1 MSLTNMKNLMTALL
15 LFLVIAQC
23 NTASAQIS
31 QMRLWSP
38 VRSDQFGGNAR
49 LKEGMWGEV
58 TYNYWLITK
67 GKNST
72 IGYID
77 PSGTQN
83 VYFNGASFGYRT
95 NNMTSGALGNDFHGG
110 TTLSIG
116 NMHKHNGWELKTT
129 IMQSQQDSYKG
140 TNGSMDIDD
149 GAQIYAMPMH
159 AFDAWYYDPSHGST
173 SYFSNSIT
181 GSLRANIP
189 TGYLWGWFLIGE
201 GTGGFASPD
210 SMYGYAIAP
219 LPLTFEHYKLDS
231 KMSHWD
237 VEANYVFRTHAT
249 RVGFFEFTG
258 GVRYMQFDDS
268 LGFTGW
274 GLPWRGNVRIELI
287 NPTPSY
293 GGGTGGGTGGTT
305 GTNAA
310 DVTEY
315 YLQQGVLPDTNRNY
329 TYTGNIQG
337 PGTVLADSKWNF
349 KAENHMAGPQVGI
362 RYIKKCS
369 GRWSVTADTK
379 FFAAFNTQNLKSDG
393 VLGSRVAGYDP
404 EAISMIGNDDSQ
416 DSIIRGS
423 GKIPWVPVGLMQT
436 GQEFR
441 HARTDH
447 KFSPVIDFGLKAN
460 WQFTDAIGFNVG
472 YQGMWLD
479 QTARA
484 SMVNDYRIDHNSNI
498 FGINDKVTQ
507 ATWMHG
513 VSAGISINR

>member
-1 MSLTNMKNLMTALL
+1 MTALL

-31 QMRLWSP
+31 QMRFWSP

-67 GKNST
+67 GKSNTVGWVSPT
-72 IGYID
+72 
-77 PSGTQN
+77 GTQN
-83 VYFNGASFGYRT
+83 VYFSGASFGYRI
-95 NNMTSGALGNDFHGG
+95 NNMSSGSLGSDFHGG

-116 NMHKHNGWELKTT
+116 NINKHHGWQLKTT
-129 IMQSQQDSYKG
+129 IMQSQVDSHKG
-140 TNGSMDIDD
+140 TNGSMDIRDD
-149 GAQIYAMPMH
+149 AQIYATPMH
-159 AFDAWYYDPSHGST
+159 AHDAWYYDEQ
-173 SYFSNSIT
+173 NSGPNQKFVNNTMTNPT
-181 GSLRANIP
+181 GNIP
-189 TGYLWGWFLIGE
+189 VHFLWGWFLVGD
-201 GTGGFASPD
+201 GTGNIPVTGSLD
-210 SMYGYAIAP
+210 YGYAIAP

-231 KMSHWD
+231 KVSHWD
-237 VEANYVFRTHAT
+237 VEANYIFRTHAT
-249 RVGFFEFTG
+249 RIGFFEFTG
-258 GVRYMQFDDS
+258 GMRYMQFDDS

-274 GLPWRGNVRIELI
+274 GLPWRGNVLIELI
-287 NPTPSY
+287 DPTPSY
-293 GGGTGGGTGGTT
+293 GGGTGGGTT
-305 GTNAA
+305 GANAA

-329 TYTGNIQG
+329 TYTGTIQG

-369 GRWSVTADTK
+369 GRWSITADTK
-379 FFAAFNTQNLKSDG
+379 FFAAFNTQNIKSEG
-393 VLGSRVAGYDP
+393 IFGSRVAGYDP
-404 EAISMIGNDDSQ
+404 EVLSLVGNNTGDDT
-416 DSIIRGS
+416 ILRGS
-423 GKIPWVPVGLMQT
+423 GKMPWVPIGIMQT
-436 GQEFR
+436 GQEF
-441 HARTDH
+441 HHTRTDH

-484 SMVNDYRIDHNSNI
+484 SMVNDYRIDNNSNI
-498 FGINDKVTQ
+498 FGLNDKVTQ
-507 ATWMHG
+507 TTWMHG